1 MLVSNKEI
9 QNTDCRV
16 VLQVPRSGWLSAFSL
31 FVFIVSLVCCIISR
45 FCKSKRIFIFFK
57 LLSNIPTYGYF
68 HSVLSIHLLMGC
80 SGWKTPLTLTQA
92 MHNSASTFP
101 PLSTETEGHPELKS
115 WGLCRLFLSI
125 CSVLGLHIVFSD
137 MRF

>member
-16 VLQVPRSGWLSAFSL
+16 VLQVPRSGWLSAFFL
-31 FVFIVSLVCCIISR
+31 FVFIVSLVCCILSR
-45 FCKSKRIFIFFK
+45 FCISKRLYIFFK

-80 SGWKTPLTLTQA
+80 SVWKTPLTLTQA
-92 MHNSASTFP
+92 MHNSVSTFA
-101 PLSTETEGHPELKS
+101 PLSTETEDHPELKS

-125 CSVLGLHIVFSD
+125 CSVLGLHVVFSD
-137 MRF
+137 LRF